1 MNYPVQKIIEG
12 GDTLVVFTKAQAD
25 QLTKGLSEQ
34 ASYIKALKKK
44 HELLGKK
51 HQQLIEEYAKT
62 KSELL
67 RTNHYNDSLLNYL
80 GDNMALL
87 YKTEKES
94 DVYFMFLRYHIVD
107 VFPKG
112 TVVLNSP
119 GILKPNELKRHSQL
133 PDEWRYLNIANE
145 LDRSQRHL
153 IDFIRLYPDRLRQ
166 EEKTE
171 TFLRP

>member
-1 MNYPVQKIIEG
+1 MNYPVQKIIDG

-34 ASYIKALKKK
+34 ASCIKTLKKK
-44 HELLGKK
+44 YEQLSRK

-62 KSELL
+62 KSELI
-67 RTNHYNDSLLNYL
+67 RTNNYNDSLINFL

-94 DVYFMFLRYHIVD
+94 DVYFMYLRYHIVD
-107 VFPKG
+107 VFPQG

-119 GILKPNELKRHSQL
+119 GLLKPKELKQHNLL

-145 LDRSQRHL
+145 LDQSQRHL
-153 IDFIRLYPDRLRQ
+153 IDFVRLYPDRLRL
-166 EEKTE
+166 EEKTQ
-171 TFLRP
+171 TVLRP